1 MASVLILIAES
12 RVPVKSVSS
21 YIFLIRALIEE
32 LRGHLAIFTLANFS
46 VQSSLLYLQTIQ
58 IRHVIHWMMT
68 DVIPG

>member
-32 LRGHLAIFTLANFS
+32 LRGHLAIFTLAKFS